1 MKINLGTI
9 FFFFLLF
16 FYEIA
21 FAKEGMPQLNPEFW
35 LSQIVWLTIVFA
47 LLYFLIQRFF
57 SPKLF
62 ALIDKRTNFIKSLLE
77 EAEVCKNQIQKL
89 EDEYNQIITEAKIE
103 SKKISAK
110 LKSDLND
117 KISIKRKEFEN
128 FVNSQ
133 TLKTEEE
140 VNNFKKKALENIQNI
155 AGDFSKE
162 LIEKIT
168 GTVPNNSSLN
178 AVITE
183 ISNKEKKSQYV

>member
-9 FFFFLLF
+9 VFLLF
-16 FYEIA
+16 FHEIA

-47 LLYFLIQRFF
+47 LLYFLIQKFF

-62 ALIDKRTNFIKSLLE
+62 ALIDTRTNYIKSLLE

-89 EDEYNQIITEAKIE
+89 EDEYNLIITEAKIE

-128 FVNSQ
+128 FLNSE
-133 TLKTEEE
+133 TLKAEEE

-168 GTVPNNSSLN
+168 GTAPNNSSLN
-178 AVITE
+178 AVIME

>member
-9 FFFFLLF
+9 VFLLF
-16 FYEIA
+16 LHEIA
-21 FAKEGMPQLNPEFW
+21 FAKEGMPQLNTKFW

-47 LLYFLIQRFF
+47 LLYFLIQKFF

-62 ALIDKRTNFIKSLLE
+62 ALIDTRTNFIKSLLE

-89 EDEYNQIITEAKIE
+89 EDEYNLIITEAKIE

-128 FVNSQ
+128 FLNSE

-140 VNNFKKKALENIQNI
+140 VNNFKKKALENIQSI

-168 GTVPNNSSLN
+168 GTAPNNSSLN
-178 AVITE
+178 EVIME

>member
-1 MKINLGTI
+1 MVKINLGTI
-9 FFFFLLF
+9 VFLLF
-16 FYEIA
+16 FHEIA

-47 LLYFLIQRFF
+47 LLYFLIQKFF

-89 EDEYNQIITEAKIE
+89 EDEYNLIITEAKIE

-128 FVNSQ
+128 FLNSE
-133 TLKTEEE
+133 TLKAEEE

-168 GTVPNNSSLN
+168 GTAPNNSSLN
-178 AVITE
+178 AVIME

>member
-9 FFFFLLF
+9 VFLLF
-16 FYEIA
+16 FHEIA

-47 LLYFLIQRFF
+47 LLYFLIQKFF

-62 ALIDKRTNFIKSLLE
+62 ALIDTRTNFIKSLLE

-89 EDEYNQIITEAKIE
+89 EDEYNLIITEAKIE

-128 FVNSQ
+128 FLNSE
-133 TLKTEEE
+133 TLKVEEE

-168 GTVPNNSSLN
+168 GTAPNNSSLN
-178 AVITE
+178 AVIME

>member
-9 FFFFLLF
+9 VFLLF
-16 FYEIA
+16 FHEIA

-47 LLYFLIQRFF
+47 LLFFLIQKFF

-62 ALIDKRTNFIKSLLE
+62 ALIDTRTNFIKSLLE

-89 EDEYNQIITEAKIE
+89 EDEYNLIITEAKIE

-128 FVNSQ
+128 FLNSE
-133 TLKTEEE
+133 TLKAEEE

-168 GTVPNNSSLN
+168 GTAPNNSSLN
-178 AVITE
+178 AVIME

>member
-9 FFFFLLF
+9 VFLLF
-16 FYEIA
+16 FHEIA
-21 FAKEGMPQLNPEFW
+21 FAKEGMPQLNPQFW

-47 LLYFLIQRFF
+47 LLFFLIQKFF

-89 EDEYNQIITEAKIE
+89 EDEYNLIITEAKIE

-128 FVNSQ
+128 FLNSE
-133 TLKTEEE
+133 TLKAEEE

-168 GTVPNNSSLN
+168 GTAPNNSSLN
-178 AVITE
+178 AVIME

>member
-9 FFFFLLF
+9 VFLLF
-16 FYEIA
+16 FHEIA

-35 LSQIVWLTIVFA
+35 LSQIVWLTIVFV
-47 LLYFLIQRFF
+47 LLYVLIQKFF

-89 EDEYNQIITEAKIE
+89 EDEYNLIITEAKIE

-128 FVNSQ
+128 FLNSE
-133 TLKTEEE
+133 TLKAEEE

-168 GTVPNNSSLN
+168 GTAPNNSSLN
-178 AVITE
+178 AVIME

>member
-9 FFFFLLF
+9 VFLLF
-16 FYEIA
+16 FHEIA

-47 LLYFLIQRFF
+47 LLYFLIQKFF

-62 ALIDKRTNFIKSLLE
+62 ALIDTRTNFIKSLLE

-89 EDEYNQIITEAKIE
+89 EDEYNLIITEAKIK

-128 FVNSQ
+128 FLNSE
-133 TLKTEEE
+133 TLKAEEE
-140 VNNFKKKALENIQNI
+140 VNNFKKKALENIQSI

-168 GTVPNNSSLN
+168 GTAPNNSSLN
-178 AVITE
+178 EIIME

>member
-9 FFFFLLF
+9 VFLLF
-16 FYEIA
+16 FHEIA

-47 LLYFLIQRFF
+47 LLYFLIQKFF

-62 ALIDKRTNFIKSLLE
+62 ALIDTRTNFIKSLLE

-89 EDEYNQIITEAKIE
+89 EDEYNLIITEAKIE

-117 KISIKRKEFEN
+117 KISIKRKEFED
-128 FVNSQ
+128 FLNSE
-133 TLKTEEE
+133 TLKAEEE

-168 GTVPNNSSLN
+168 GTAPNNSSLN
-178 AVITE
+178 AVIME

>member
-1 MKINLGTI
+1 MKINLVTI
-9 FFFFLLF
+9 VFLLF
-16 FYEIA
+16 FHEIA

-47 LLYFLIQRFF
+47 LLYFLIQKFF

-62 ALIDKRTNFIKSLLE
+62 GLIDTRTNFIKSLLE

-89 EDEYNQIITEAKIE
+89 EDEYNLIITEAKIE

-128 FVNSQ
+128 FLNSE
-133 TLKTEEE
+133 TLKAEEE

-168 GTVPNNSSLN
+168 GTAPNNSSLN
-178 AVITE
+178 TVIME

>member
-1 MKINLGTI
+1 MLKKKLGTLV
-9 FFFFLLF
+9 FLLF
-16 FYEIA
+16 LQEIA
-21 FAKEGMPQLNPEFW
+21 YAKEGMPQLNPEFW

-47 LLYFLIQRFF
+47 LLYFLIQKFF

-62 ALIDKRTNFIKSLLE
+62 ELIDTRTNFIKSLLE

-89 EDEYNQIITEAKIE
+89 EDEYNLIITEAKIE

-128 FVNSQ
+128 FLNSE
-133 TLKTEEE
+133 TLKAEEE
-140 VNNFKKKALENIQNI
+140 VNNFKKKALENIQSI

-168 GTVPNNSSLN
+168 GTAPNNSSLN
-178 AVITE
+178 AVIME

>member
-9 FFFFLLF
+9 VFLLF
-16 FYEIA
+16 FHEIA

-47 LLYFLIQRFF
+47 LLYFLIQKFF

-62 ALIDKRTNFIKSLLE
+62 ALIDTRTNFIKSLLE

-89 EDEYNQIITEAKIE
+89 EDEYNLIITEAKIE

-117 KISIKRKEFEN
+117 KITIKRKEFEN
-128 FVNSQ
+128 FLNSE
-133 TLKTEEE
+133 TLKAEEE

-168 GTVPNNSSLN
+168 GTAPNNSSLN
-178 AVITE
+178 AVIME

>member
-9 FFFFLLF
+9 VFLLF
-16 FYEIA
+16 LHEIA
-21 FAKEGMPQLNPEFW
+21 FAKEGMPQLNPKFW

-47 LLYFLIQRFF
+47 LLYFLIQKFF

-62 ALIDKRTNFIKSLLE
+62 ALIDTRTNFIKSLLE

-89 EDEYNQIITEAKIE
+89 EDEYNLIITEAKIE

-128 FVNSQ
+128 FLNSE

-140 VNNFKKKALENIQNI
+140 VNNFKKKALENIQSI

-168 GTVPNNSSLN
+168 GTAPNNSSLN
-178 AVITE
+178 AVIME

>member
-1 MKINLGTI
+1 VKINLGTI

-16 FYEIA
+16 FYEIE

-62 ALIDKRTNFIKSLLE
+62 TLIDKRTNFIKSLLE

-168 GTVPNNSSLN
+168 GTVQNNSSLN
-178 AVITE
+178 AVIME

>member
-1 MKINLGTI
+1 VKINLGTI
-9 FFFFLLF
+9 VFLLF
-16 FYEIA
+16 FHEIA

-47 LLYFLIQRFF
+47 LLYFLIQKFF

-62 ALIDKRTNFIKSLLE
+62 ALIDTRTNFIKSLLE

-89 EDEYNQIITEAKIE
+89 EDEYNLIITEAKIE

-128 FVNSQ
+128 FLNSE
-133 TLKTEEE
+133 TLKAEEE
-140 VNNFKKKALENIQNI
+140 VNNFKKKALENIQSI

-168 GTVPNNSSLN
+168 GTAPNNSSLN
-178 AVITE
+178 AVIME

>member
-1 MKINLGTI
+1 VKINLGTI
-9 FFFFLLF
+9 VFLLF
-16 FYEIA
+16 FHEIA

-47 LLYFLIQRFF
+47 LLYFLIQKFF

-62 ALIDKRTNFIKSLLE
+62 ALIDTRTNFIKSLLE

-89 EDEYNQIITEAKIE
+89 EDEYNLIITEAKIE

-128 FVNSQ
+128 FLNSE
-133 TLKTEEE
+133 TLKAEEE
-140 VNNFKKKALENIQNI
+140 VNNFKKKALENIQGI

-168 GTVPNNSSLN
+168 GTAPNNSSLN
-178 AVITE
+178 AVIME

>member
-1 MKINLGTI
+1 VKINLGTI
-9 FFFFLLF
+9 VFLLF
-16 FYEIA
+16 FHEIA

-47 LLYFLIQRFF
+47 LLYFLIQKFF

-89 EDEYNQIITEAKIE
+89 EDEYNLIITEAKIE

-128 FVNSQ
+128 FLNSE
-133 TLKTEEE
+133 TLKAEEE
-140 VNNFKKKALENIQNI
+140 VNNFKKKALENIQSI

-168 GTVPNNSSLN
+168 GTAPNNSSLN
-178 AVITE
+178 AVIME

>member
-9 FFFFLLF
+9 VFLLF
-16 FYEIA
+16 FHEIA

-47 LLYFLIQRFF
+47 LLYFLIQKFF

-62 ALIDKRTNFIKSLLE
+62 ALIDTRTNFIKSLLE

-89 EDEYNQIITEAKIE
+89 EDEYNLIITEAKIE

-128 FVNSQ
+128 FLNSE
-133 TLKTEEE
+133 TLKAEEE

-168 GTVPNNSSLN
+168 GTAPNNSSLN
-178 AVITE
+178 AVIME
-183 ISNKEKKSQYV
+183 ISNKEKKSQYF

>member
-1 MKINLGTI
+1 VKINLGTI
-9 FFFFLLF
+9 VFLLF

-47 LLYFLIQRFF
+47 LLYFLIQKFF

-62 ALIDKRTNFIKSLLE
+62 ALIDTRTNFIKSLLE

-89 EDEYNQIITEAKIE
+89 EDEYNLIITEAKIE

-128 FVNSQ
+128 FLNSE
-133 TLKTEEE
+133 TLKAEEE

-168 GTVPNNSSLN
+168 GTAPNNSSLN
-178 AVITE
+178 AVIME

>member
-9 FFFFLLF
+9 VFLLF
-16 FYEIA
+16 FQEIA
-21 FAKEGMPQLNPEFW
+21 FTKEGMPQLNPEFW

-47 LLYFLIQRFF
+47 LLYFLIQKFF

-62 ALIDKRTNFIKSLLE
+62 ALIDKRNNFIKSLLE

-89 EDEYNQIITEAKIE
+89 EDEYNLIITEAKIE

-128 FVNSQ
+128 FLNSE
-133 TLKTEEE
+133 TLKAEEE

-168 GTVPNNSSLN
+168 GTAPNNNSLN
-178 AVITE
+178 EVIME

>member
-1 MKINLGTI
+1 VKINLGTI
-9 FFFFLLF
+9 VFLLF
-16 FYEIA
+16 FHEIA

-47 LLYFLIQRFF
+47 LLYFLIQKFF

-62 ALIDKRTNFIKSLLE
+62 ALIDTRTNFIKSLLE

-89 EDEYNQIITEAKIE
+89 EDEYNLIITEAKIE

-128 FVNSQ
+128 FLNSE
-133 TLKTEEE
+133 TLKAEEE

-168 GTVPNNSSLN
+168 GTAPNNSSLD
-178 AVITE
+178 AVIME

>member
-1 MKINLGTI
+1 VKINLGTI
-9 FFFFLLF
+9 VFLLF
-16 FYEIA
+16 FHEIA

-47 LLYFLIQRFF
+47 LLYFLIQKFF

-62 ALIDKRTNFIKSLLE
+62 ALIDTRTNFIKSLLE
-77 EAEVCKNQIQKL
+77 EAELCKNQIQKL
-89 EDEYNQIITEAKIE
+89 EDEYNLIITEAKIE

-128 FVNSQ
+128 FLNSE
-133 TLKTEEE
+133 TLKAEEE

-168 GTVPNNSSLN
+168 GTAPNNSSLN
-178 AVITE
+178 AVIIE